1 MVTSHLV
8 AFTVKN
14 SLQTIASVFCFI
26 GSWALGQGLV
36 HAQAQFPITD
46 YRVVG
51 NTLLSA
57 QRIEEVTRPHRGDA
71 SDFETIQK
79 ALEALE
85 KAYVASGFGSVK
97 VEIPEQELESGVVTL
112 QVVEGVLGH
121 VVVEPNAFFDADNVK
136 HSLPALRPGQAV
148 NIFELNRNLV
158 LANEGGSK
166 VSNVTFK
173 RSENNKDVDVH
184 VKLAAE
190 DPERWL
196 SVLDNTGND
205 STGRYRLGL
214 VYQNANVLNKD
225 HALSVQL
232 MSSPTH
238 WSQVA
243 IIGVGY
249 KIPFYGLGGT
259 LDLNASHSSVDSG
272 QVAQAGGGPNL
283 AISGSGDVFGVR
295 YTHNLDSSADW
306 QHKVNMGVEN
316 RAYGNS
322 VKATG
327 AGGAS
332 LVPSLSTRPLTM
344 GYTGNYRA
352 PARETAFNLT
362 WLLNLPGGTNGTEA
376 DFNQAGGRTG
386 AKGNFQTL
394 KFGIQ
399 HTERFASQWVLRAAL
414 SGQYTNDM
422 LIAAEQ
428 YGVGGADSVRGFGE
442 REVAADHGMRAGLE
456 LWAPPLT
463 MDAWRMVPLVFF
475 DAGSVKRNSPLAG
488 EITEQNIASA
498 GLGLRVAVGR
508 HLSGRLDWGYV
519 TQGVAAPA
527 GTAVSGAKTGESKLH
542 GTAVWSF

>member
-1 MVTSHLV
+1 M
-8 AFTVKN
+8 KN
-14 SLQTIASVFCFI
+14 SKHTHTLVFRLL
-26 GSWALGQGLV
+26 GLLALGQGAV
-36 HAQAQFPITD
+36 FAQAQFPITD

-57 QRIEEVTRPHRGDA
+57 QRIEEATRPFRGNA

-79 ALEALE
+79 ALESLE
-85 KAYVASGFGSVK
+85 KAYVANGFGSVK

-112 QVVEGVLGH
+112 QVVEGVLGD
-121 VVVEPNAFFDADNVK
+121 VVVEPNAFFDAANVK
-136 HSLPALRPGQAV
+136 NSLPALRPGRAV

-158 LANEGGSK
+158 LANDSGSK

-173 RSENNKDVDVH
+173 RSANNKDVDVH

-196 SVLDNTGND
+196 AMLDNTGND
-205 STGRYRLGL
+205 STGLYRLGL

-232 MSSPTH
+232 MTSPDH
-238 WSQVA
+238 MSQVG
-243 IIGVGY
+243 ILGLGY
-249 KIPFYGLGGT
+249 RIPFYALGAT
-259 LDLNASHSSVDSG
+259 LDLSASHSNVDSG

-283 AISGSGDVFGVR
+283 AISGSGDVFGVK

-306 QHKVNMGVEN
+306 QHKVLAGLES

-322 VKATG
+322 VKTTG
-327 AGGAS
+327 AAGSS
-332 LVPSLSTRPLTM
+332 LVPSLSTRPLTL
-344 GYTGNYRA
+344 GYVGNYRE
-352 PARETAFNLT
+352 PTREVAFNIT

-376 DFNQAGGRTG
+376 DFNQSGGRTG
-386 AKGNFQTL
+386 AKGDFQTI

-414 SGQYTNDM
+414 SGQYTNDL

-442 REVAADHGMRAGLE
+442 REVAADYGVRAGLE
-456 LWAPPLT
+456 LWAPAVT
-463 MDAWRMVPLVFF
+463 MDAWRMIPLVFV
-475 DAGSVKRNSPLAG
+475 DAAGVKRNSPLAG
-488 EITEQNIASA
+488 EIAQQNIASA
-498 GLGLRVAVGR
+498 GLGLRIAVGR
-508 HLSGRLDWGYV
+508 QLSGRLDWGYV

-527 GTAVSGAKTGESKLH
+527 GTSVNGAKTGDSKLH
-542 GTAVWSF
+542 GTAVWNF